1 MRKLQLSR
9 SQLALSSD
17 SHMLEKI
24 KVCMGFQKASF
35 KEKKFKTEMEDI
47 KHAQLFLKKKLIDEF
62 CRTWDNAV

>member
-1 MRKLQLSR
+1 
-9 SQLALSSD
+9 
-17 SHMLEKI
+17 MLEKI